1 MTAAATEPLP
11 AGPQGPGAPAW
22 TPAELADPHANAQK
36 QEKVGR
42 MFSAIAH
49 RYDLNNRL
57 HSMWRDQAWRRY
69 AVKQAGVKATD
80 VVLDVACGT
89 GDLTEAMAAAGA
101 ARVTGLDYTPAMLEV
116 ARERLVKKSA
126 RAWAQAASRISYMQ
140 GDAQALPFADASV
153 DVVSIAFGIR
163 NVGDPGRAIGEFRR
177 VLRPG
182 GRLVILEFGTPTTG
196 AVRWFNDVYCKRIM
210 PVTATLISGDRSGAY
225 KYLPKSVESFMTTGE
240 MVAALE
246 GAGFSGVKATPLTLG
261 ICWCYTGSVGG

>member
-1 MTAAATEPLP
+1 V
-11 AGPQGPGAPAW
+11 PGSGARAW
-22 TPAELADPHANAQK
+22 TSAELADPHANAQK

-42 MFSAIAH
+42 MFTAIAR

-57 HSMWRDQAWRRY
+57 HSMWRDQAWRRHAVAQA
-69 AVKQAGVKATD
+69 AVKPTD

-101 ARVTGLDYTPAMLEV
+101 ARVTGLDYTPAMLNV
-116 ARERLVKKSA
+116 ARERLLAKKAAPKWASA
-126 RAWAQAASRISYMQ
+126 ANRITYVQ
-140 GDAQALPFADASV
+140 GDAQALPFDDASV

-163 NVGDPGRAIGEFRR
+163 NVGDPHRAIREFRR

-182 GRLVILEFGTPTTG
+182 GRLVILEFGTPTAG
-196 AVRWFNDVYCKRIM
+196 AVRWFNNLYCKRIM

-225 KYLPKSVESFMTTGE
+225 KHLPKSVESFMTTEE

-246 GAGFSGVKATPLTLG
+246 GVAFTSVRATPLTLG
-261 ICWCYTGSVGG
+261 ICWCYTGLVQG